1 MWKLAIAINLQNNFH
16 PWITSTIKR
25 KMSYN
30 SFKEIFD
37 SYRNKSVFSKI
48 DNENL
53 KNYIHSITKKTD
65 NKFYITYSKKWEYQ
79 IYKTGLLADM
89 FIWKNIDK
97 LNIPCLILR
106 AEDSNAFLDSSQRKI
121 EKLNSKISFKTIK
134 GSTHLFPLEN
144 PNKTFET
151 IEKFLY

>member
-1 MWKLAIAINLQNNFH
+1 
-16 PWITSTIKR
+16 
-25 KMSYN
+25 
-30 SFKEIFD
+30 
-37 SYRNKSVFSKI
+37 
-48 DNENL
+48 
-53 KNYIHSITKKTD
+53 
-65 NKFYITYSKKWEYQ
+65 
-79 IYKTGLLADM
+79 M